1 MASDLSLAGLSKDL
15 QRNEEVNDFALESK
29 ELLKWPS
36 LKKKG
41 LINMHSMALNSTVLL
56 IVLKKWVPQ
65 LDKLKTVNLN
75 QVMHEVGL
83 WLSFNGKKF
92 IPNIQFHTDNLG

>member
-1 MASDLSLAGLSKDL
+1 MASESSDLNLAGLFKDW
-15 QRNEEVNDFALESK
+15 QRNDEVNDYALESK

-36 LKKKG
+36 PKKKG
-41 LINMHSMALNSTVLL
+41 LINMQTMSMNSTVLM

-75 QVMHEVGL
+75 QVKHEVGL
-83 WLSFNGKKF
+83 WLKF
-92 IPNIQFHTDNLG
+92 